1 MDSNSK
7 STTLSVRILD
17 REYLV
22 SCPPECCADLE
33 KAAQHLDQKM
43 REIKR
48 TGKVIGIERIA
59 VMAALNLSHDLLIKS
74 DSETFGKAI
83 TRLNDKLDD
92 VLRPKPSLKA

>member
-1 MDSNSK
+1 MDSND

-22 SCPPECCADLE
+22 SCPPEARADLE
-33 KAAQHLDQKM
+33 KAAQHLDRKM

-59 VMAALNLSHDLLIKS
+59 VMAALNLSHDLLKTS
-74 DSETFGKAI
+74 DSEMFGKAI

-92 VLRPKPSLKA
+92 VLKPKPSLKA